1 MKKFMMGLVLAATA
15 IAQLASANT
24 FTERRAL
31 LDKAKASGNKVI
43 EIGFNPGNTAKKEE
57 LFFWS
62 NRYWPLANSLIS
74 QTGDNIS
81 LIPENDLTVLLN
93 LVRSQRYKW
102 LYVPSNIAVVAQE
115 HGYTPLAY
123 MNREVESVFLV
134 PTEGGVTKTS
144 DLKGKKIATL
154 ANSNDMR
161 LAKYYLHTENWG
173 AKFIEIGSNDY
184 NEVEFLL
191 TQKKVDAIAVS
202 REVAMDIIKRNKD
215 AYKILATS
223 GGVPRTVL
231 LSHVSVKNE
240 EINRIS
246 GAILKVP
253 ATAMNAMGLTF
264 AESESG
270 FSPFTKD
277 HLRYMRAALGHAE
290 PDYGRSIFD
299 PKANKYVESAQAFTE
314 GVVKPVLKTPNP

>member
-1 MKKFMMGLVLAATA
+1 MKKLMIVLVLAATA

-24 FTERRAL
+24 FTDRRAL

-43 EIGFNPGNTAKKEE
+43 EIGFNPGNNGKKEE

-62 NRYWPLANSLIS
+62 NKYWPMANNLIA

-81 LIPENDLTVLLN
+81 FIPENDSTVLLN
-93 LVRSQRYKW
+93 LVRAQRYKW
-102 LYVPSNIAVVAQE
+102 LYVPPNIAVIAQE

-123 MNREVESVFLV
+123 MNRDIESVFVV
-134 PTEGGVTKTS
+134 PTESTLTKTS

-154 ANSNDMR
+154 ASSNDLR
-161 LAKYYLHTENWG
+161 LAKYYLHTENWD
-173 AKFIEIGSNDY
+173 ANFIEIGANDY
-184 NEVEFLL
+184 SEVEFQL

-202 REVAMDIIKRNKD
+202 REAAMDIITRSKD

-223 GGVPRTVL
+223 GGVPRTIL
-231 LSHVSVKNE
+231 LSHVSVNND
-240 EINRIS
+240 EINRIAS
-246 GAILKVP
+246 AIIKVP
-253 ATAMNAMGLTF
+253 ASAMSAMGLTF
-264 AESESG
+264 AENEIG

-277 HLRYMRAALGHAE
+277 HLRYMRASLGYIE
-290 PDYGRSIFD
+290 SDYGRAIFD
-299 PKANKYVESAQAFTE
+299 PKLDKYVESAQAFTE

>member
-15 IAQLASANT
+15 IAQLASADT
-24 FTERRAL
+24 FTDRRAL

-62 NRYWPLANSLIS
+62 NRYWPLVNNLIS

-81 LIPENDLTVLLN
+81 IIPENDLSVLLN

-102 LYVPSNIAVVAQE
+102 LYVPSNIAVIAQE
-115 HGYTPLAY
+115 QGYTPLAY
-123 MNREVESVFLV
+123 MNRETESVFVV
-134 PTEGGVTKTS
+134 PNEGMTKTS

-154 ANSNDMR
+154 ANSNDLR
-161 LAKYYLHTENWG
+161 LAKYYLYTENLG
-173 AKFIEIGSNDY
+173 ATFIEIGSNDSA
-184 NEVEFLL
+184 EVEFQL

-202 REVAMDIIKRNKD
+202 REIAMDIIKRTKD

-231 LSHVSVKNE
+231 LAHVSVKSE
-240 EINRIS
+240 EVNRIS

-253 ATAMNAMGLTF
+253 STAMNAMGLTF
-264 AESESG
+264 TESESG

-277 HLRYMRAALGHAE
+277 HLRYMRAALGYVE

-299 PKANKYVESAQAFTE
+299 PKLNKYIESAQAFTE